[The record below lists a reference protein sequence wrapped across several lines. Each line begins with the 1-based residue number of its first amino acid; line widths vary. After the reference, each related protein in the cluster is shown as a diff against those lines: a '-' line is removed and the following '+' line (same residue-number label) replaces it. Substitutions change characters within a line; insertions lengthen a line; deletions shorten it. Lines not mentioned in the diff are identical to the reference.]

1 MPSASGTE
9 SNRSTIP
16 IGLALLVIGLVII
29 IAVLGVW
36 VLSVSRAPTSIQQFQ
51 SNVKRVQ
58 ATSLLQTPIH
68 ATIITPT
75 PDIATIIEGIPILLP
90 ESPIQNGRLPSF
102 ASVDAAPTSY
112 DKPVAAQPLRLVI
125 PSLGLDAGVTRVQ
138 LVSNEIN
145 GQRYYQWAVPNGYE
159 VGWHETSAPLGRAG
173 NTVLNGHNNIYG
185 EVFRDLI
192 DLELGQD
199 ILLYDSDRAYHY
211 RVTQVEILAE
221 NGQPLSVRLANAHWI
236 EPTDDERITLISC
249 WPYATNTNRLI
260 VIAQPVA
267 S

>member
-9 SNRSTIP
+9 SNRRTIP
-16 IGLALLVIGLVII
+16 IGLVLLVIGLVII
-29 IAVLGVW
+29 IAVFGVW
-36 VLSVSRAPTSIQQFQ
+36 VLSVSQAPTSLKQVQPILQP
-51 SNVKRVQ
+51 VQ
-58 ATSLLQTPIH
+58 ATSVLQTPVH
-68 ATIITPT
+68 ASIVTPT
-75 PDIATIIEGIPILLP
+75 PDNAIIIEGIPILLP
-90 ESPIQNGRLPSF
+90 ESPINNGRLPSF

-112 DKPVAAQPLRLVI
+112 NKPVAAQPLRLVI
-125 PSLGLDAGVTRVQ
+125 PQLGLDAGVSRVP
-138 LVSNEIN
+138 LVSNEID

-159 VGWHETSAPLGRAG
+159 VGWHETSAPLGQPG

-199 ILLYDSDRAYHY
+199 ILLYDSDRTYRY
-211 RVTQVEILAE
+211 RVTQVEILTE

-236 EPTDDERITLISC
+236 EPTVDERITLISC
-249 WPYATNTNRLI
+249 WPYATNTNRLV
-260 VIAQPVA
+260 VIAQPVE